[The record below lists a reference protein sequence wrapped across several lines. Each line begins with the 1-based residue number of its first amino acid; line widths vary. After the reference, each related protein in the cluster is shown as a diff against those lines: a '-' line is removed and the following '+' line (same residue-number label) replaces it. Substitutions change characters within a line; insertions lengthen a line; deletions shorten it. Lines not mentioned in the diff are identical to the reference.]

1 MPYDIVA
8 RLRGSDGGYFMRQM
22 FTEAADEI
30 DRLRAEIADMER
42 NAAELRES
50 LDFMHDVQ
58 AQMLTLALRQ
68 SRRIRALS
76 GIDVAE
82 GTGNG

>member
-1 MPYDIVA
+1 MPDDVAA
-8 RLRGSDGGYFMRQM
+8 RLRETDAGYSMRSLL
-22 FTEAADEI
+22 TEAADEI
-30 DRLRAEIADMER
+30 ERLRAEVAELEA
-42 NAAELRES
+42 NAAEMRES
-50 LDFMHDVQ
+50 LDAMHDVQ

>member
-1 MPYDIVA
+1 MPYDVVA
-8 RLRGSDGGYFMRQM
+8 RLRETDAGYSMRSLL
-22 FTEAADEI
+22 TEAADEI
-30 DRLRAEIADMER
+30 ERLRAEVAEIER

-50 LDFMHDVQ
+50 LDHLHDVH
-58 AQMLTLALRQ
+58 AHILTLALRQ

-82 GTGNG
+82 GTGHV